1 MSCTGAPTGATC
13 AASPASLTI
22 NGTNSA
28 KSTVTVVTRT
38 STPKATYT
46 LKFAGQMSTLRETIS
61 VTLTLH

>member
-1 MSCTGAPTGATC
+1 
-13 AASPASLTI
+13 
-22 NGTNSA
+22 
-28 KSTVTVVTRT
+28 VVRRT